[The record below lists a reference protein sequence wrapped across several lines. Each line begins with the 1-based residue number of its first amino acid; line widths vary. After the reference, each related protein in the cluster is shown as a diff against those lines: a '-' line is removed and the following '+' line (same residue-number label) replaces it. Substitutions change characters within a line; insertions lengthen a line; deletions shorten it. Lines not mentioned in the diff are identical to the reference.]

1 MILGDPWKERAE
13 RHNHG
18 LELIYIVCVNIV
30 LSRYMLFDGWVTSSW
45 RTGRVGYGIVYFRSV
60 SSDRIG
66 YISLR
71 TENRQKTAALS
82 IGYFG
87 VETSVFKASRIEF
100 EKECSELTWKHRLGC
115 PGPNLLHPQPHT
127 WLGAG
132 PHRPLVFEKP
142 IPTEV
147 YDGWHRVANES
158 ILDYVCHDSRDAQQW
173 KH

>member
-1 MILGDPWKERAE
+1 MTLDQCWLIQDLRVWLCKQIGGIHE
-13 RHNHG
+13 NHG

-30 LSRYMLFDGWVTSSW
+30 LVYLGTWFFDGWVTSSW

-87 VETSVFKASRIEF
+87 VETSVFKASRIDF
-100 EKECSELTWKHRLGC
+100 EKECSELIWKHRLGC

-127 WLGAG
+127 WLGAVRIG
-132 PHRPLVFEKP
+132 RWCLKNQYLLKFMMDDTV
-142 IPTEV
+142 
-147 YDGWHRVANES
+147 
-158 ILDYVCHDSRDAQQW
+158 
-173 KH
+173 